1 MIIITGASKGIGQFL
16 FNKYLEEDVD
26 VIGTNNTTSNNKLI
40 KLDVKDEQAVIEF
53 YNSLP
58 SGTTKITLI
67 NCAGINSNAL
77 TKKFELESFNN
88 VLDVNLVGTFLMIK
102 HALKLMQEDKF
113 GRIINIS
120 SVVPQ
125 IGISGTVAY
134 SASKSA
140 LWGLSKTVAAEN
152 ANKNITCNCLNLG
165 YFNVG
170 MIKEVPE
177 AAMEKILSI
186 IPMQKLGDPVNIYN
200 AIEFIRNSDYITG
213 TQIDINGGLY

>member
-16 FNKYLEEDVD
+16 YNKYIDSGID
-26 VIGTNNTTSNNKLI
+26 VIGTSYTTSNDNLI
-40 KLDVKDEQAVIEF
+40 KLDVTNETEVIDF
-53 YNSLP
+53 FNKLP
-58 SGTTKITLI
+58 ANVNELTLI
-67 NCAGINSNAL
+67 NCAGINANAL
-77 TKKFELESFNN
+77 TKKFDVNSFKN
-88 VLDVNLVGTFLMIK
+88 VIDVNLIGTFLMTK
-102 HALKLMQEDKF
+102 HALPVMLESKF

-125 IGISGTVAY
+125 IGIPGTGAY

-140 LWGLSKTVAAEN
+140 LWGLSKTIAAEN

-177 AAMEKILSI
+177 AALEKILAE
-186 IPMQKLGDPVNIYN
+186 IPMQKLGDPLNIYN
-200 AIEFIRNSDYITG
+200 AVEFLRISDYITG
-213 TQIDINGGLY
+213 TSLDINGGLF

>member
-16 FNKYLEEDVD
+16 YNKYINSSID
-26 VIGTNNTTSNNKLI
+26 VIGTSNTTSTDNLI
-40 KLDVKDEQAVIEF
+40 KLDVTNESEVIGF
-53 YNSLP
+53 FNKLPTNSRNL
-58 SGTTKITLI
+58 TLI
-67 NCAGINSNAL
+67 NCAGINANAL
-77 TKKFELESFNN
+77 TKKFDVESFRN
-88 VLDVNLVGTFLMIK
+88 VIDVNLVGTFLMSK
-102 HALKLMQEDKF
+102 HALAIMLDNKF

-125 IGISGTVAY
+125 IGIPGTAAY

-140 LWGLSKTVAAEN
+140 LWGLSKTIAAEN

-177 AAMEKILSI
+177 VALEKILAE
-186 IPMQKLGDPVNIYN
+186 IPMQKLGDPINIYN
-200 AIEFIRNSDYITG
+200 AIEFLRISDYITG
-213 TQIDINGGLY
+213 TTIDINGGLH

>member
-1 MIIITGASKGIGQFL
+1 MIIITGASKGIGEFL
-16 FNKYLEEDVD
+16 FNKYLEAGID

-58 SGTTKITLI
+58 SNTTKITLI
-67 NCAGINSNAL
+67 NCAGINSNSM

-102 HALKLMQEDKF
+102 HALKLMQEDKY

-125 IGISGTVAY
+125 VGISGTVAY

-152 ANKNITCNCLNLG
+152 ANKNITSNCLNLG

-177 AAMEKILSI
+177 TVLEKILLV
-186 IPMQKLGDPVNIYN
+186 IPMQRLGDPVNIYN